1 MMNALEFT
9 LFFASFWVGLL
20 AAFYLIIDWTYWRE
34 DPLLFKSSPKR
45 MNIEAGVLLVCVCI
59 FIGYIIKNA

>member
-1 MMNALEFT
+1 MQTLGFV
-9 LFFASFWVGLL
+9 LFFASFWIGLL
-20 AAFYLIIDWTYWRE
+20 AALYLIIDWTYWRQ

-59 FIGYIIKNA
+59 VISYIIHYA

>member
-1 MMNALEFT
+1 MNALEFT

-20 AAFYLIIDWTYWRE
+20 AASYLIIDWSYWRK

-59 FIGYIIKNA
+59 VISYIIHYA

>member
-1 MMNALEFT
+1 MNALEFT

-20 AAFYLIIDWTYWRE
+20 AALYLIIDWAYWLK

-45 MNIEAGVLLVCVCI
+45 MNIEAGVLLVCICI
-59 FIGYIIKNA
+59 VGGFLFMYA